1 MKNRD
6 NRLYANKIDYLMD
19 TNDASNV
26 FSGHNKYQTI
36 LFIGIIIFVIMLIVC
51 LFGKFLGLNS
61 HFQNILA
68 TVNKI
73 TARIKTL
80 LPAALPVT
88 VQAATITH
96 GDVSLHIDYFEI
108 LLYAI
113 QIMIVMGVLYAIV
126 WFIVQIWN
134 CVNTRNL
141 GNLENLEFV
150 PQQHPDYNS
159 YQDLIIIMFQG
170 LVERK
175 ITPAMVYH
183 WLTHQMFWSLC
194 QYEDRREC

>member
-1 MKNRD
+1 
-6 NRLYANKIDYLMD
+6 
-19 TNDASNV
+19 
-26 FSGHNKYQTI
+26 
-36 LFIGIIIFVIMLIVC
+36 MLIVC

-108 LLYAI
+108 LMYAI

-150 PQQHPDYNS
+150 PQQHPDYNP

-194 QYEDRREC
+194 QYEDHREC